1 MNDYLSEHFSLP
13 EFVVSQTAIRKG
25 IDNTPPSQAIINL
38 QQLCIHVL
46 EPIRKELGV
55 VNVSSGYRCPKLN
68 KAIGG
73 AATSQHTEGK
83 AADITVSGKS
93 VAEVFEYVRKSGID
107 FDQMINEFDGAWLH
121 ISFNLGNNR
130 RECLLAKKIDGKT
143 VYVKA

>member
-25 IDNTPPSQAIINL
+25 IDNTPPSEAIINL

-46 EPIRKELGV
+46 EPIRNALGV
-55 VNVSSGYRCPKLN
+55 VHISSGYRCPELN
-68 KAIGG
+68 EAIGG
-73 AATSQHTEGK
+73 AKTSQHVEGK
-83 AADITVSGKS
+83 ASDIV
-93 VAEVFEYVRKSGID
+93 VNDIPVDVVFDYIKRSNID

-121 ISFNLGNNR
+121 ISYNPGKNR

>member
-25 IDNTPPSQAIINL
+25 IDNTPPSEAIINL

-46 EPIRKELGV
+46 EPIRESLGV
-55 VNVSSGYRCPKLN
+55 VHISSGYRCPELN
-68 KAIGG
+68 EAIGG
-73 AATSQHTEGK
+73 AKTSQHVEGK
-83 AADITVSGKS
+83 ASDIV
-93 VAEVFEYVRKSGID
+93 VNDIPVDVVFDYIKRSNID

-121 ISFNLGNNR
+121 ISYNSGKNR

>member
-1 MNDYLSEHFSLP
+1 MNDYLSQHFSLP

-25 IDNTPPSQAIINL
+25 IDNTPPSDAIINL

-83 AADITVSGKS
+83 AADITISGKS
-93 VAEVFEYVRKSGID
+93 VAEVFEYVRHSVIE

-121 ISFNLGNNR
+121 ISYNPGKNR
-130 RECLLAKKIDGKT
+130 RECMIAKKVNGKT
-143 VYVKA
+143 IYEKV

>member
-83 AADITVSGKS
+83 AADITISGKS
-93 VAEVFEYVRKSGID
+93 VAEVFDHVRNSDIE

-143 VYVKA
+143 VYEKV